1 MSLRY
6 LGAVVAW
13 NFNPPPEKIDFAIL
27 VLIILVLL

>member
-1 MSLRY
+1 M
-6 LGAVVAW
+6 AW

>member
-1 MSLRY
+1 M
-6 LGAVVAW
+6 GW